1 MYDGA
6 YTHAGVL
13 LRAMWT
19 GASVQ
24 SSSGVVGRLDECYR
38 SVYGGG
44 MRVRVCDKQ
53 GRVHHFDAADV
64 KLNEAGPPGVRTA
77 PPA

>member
-1 MYDGA
+1 MYDGS

-19 GASVQ
+19 GRPVR

-38 SVYGGG
+38 SVYGNG

-53 GRVHHFDAADV
+53 GRVHHFAAV
-64 KLNEAGPPGVRTA
+64 EVELIEPPE